1 MLDRK
6 KLTAH
11 PDKHRE
17 ILARRGEHAKKAV
30 EPLFELEERW
40 KSLKA
45 EADDLRH
52 QQKEMGPKMGKLDKS
67 GEEFKELR
75 AKMSEVSSRV
85 KAIEGEVKDLEER
98 RRDILLRL
106 PNLPHESVPDGE
118 SEEDNVEIDR
128 WGEVPSFDF
137 QPLAHWELG
146 EKLGILDFETAAKM
160 SGSRFAVLRGA
171 GALLERGLARF
182 MLDLHTREHGYTE
195 IWPPYLVKQHAMEGT
210 AQLPNLA
217 DDCYRTEGD
226 DPYYLIPTA
235 EVPLVNLHRQEILEP
250 EALPI
255 DYVAYTPCF
264 RAEAGSHGQDV
275 RGLIRQHQFD
285 KVELVKIAHPD
296 SSYEQL
302 ETLRGHAE
310 EVLRRLELPYRTML
324 LCSGDMGFAAAKTYD
339 LEVWIPAQSRYRE
352 ISSCSNCE
360 GFQARR
366 SRIRYRHAKGD
377 NRLCHTLNGS
387 GLAVG
392 RTLIAVLENN
402 QQPDGSVRIPKALR
416 PYVNDLEVIEPA

>member
-1 MLDRK
+1 
-6 KLTAH
+6 
-11 PDKHRE
+11 
-17 ILARRGEHAKKAV
+17 
-30 EPLFELEERW
+30 
-40 KSLKA
+40 
-45 EADDLRH
+45 
-52 QQKEMGPKMGKLDKS
+52 MGKLDKS